1 MSLKIFDDDLV
12 EICKTNV
19 TLTLNKPAYVGMCIL
34 DLSKVLM
41 QEFHYDYI
49 KTKYSKN
56 SSLSFTGTD
65 SLMYEIKTDDVYQ
78 FFSKNKE
85 MFDFSSYSAKLK
97 YFDDSKK
104 LDVAKMK
111 HETTGV
117 AIEEF
122 VRLNPKMCSFWVD
135 NSSEHKKV
143 KGVNRNVFAKIS
155 HNEYKDV
162 QLNQKCLRY
171 LMNRI

>member
-1 MSLKIFDDDLV
+1 
-12 EICKTNV
+12 
-19 TLTLNKPAYVGMCIL
+19 
-34 DLSKVLM
+34 
-41 QEFHYDYI
+41 
-49 KTKYSKN
+49 
-56 SSLSFTGTD
+56 
-65 SLMYEIKTDDVYQ
+65 MYEIKTDDVYQ

-135 NSSEHKKV
+135 DSSEHKKV

-162 QLNQKCLRY
+162 
-171 LMNRI
+171 